1 MEWAERLL
9 FGNSARKYEVKR
21 VVVHNVN
28 GAFTGRL
35 SMNRRNACTFGVE
48 SRTRTTIVRNEYSP
62 KIKFKKISLSLIF
75 LNFIFDEY
83 SFLTSPNP

>member
-48 SRTRTTIVRNEYSP
+48 SRTRTTMSWRNGRSFDAFVR
-62 KIKFKKISLSLIF
+62 F
-75 LNFIFDEY
+75 LKSTTSSFDRDV
-83 SFLTSPNP
+83 